1 MTTVR
6 LISPALR
13 SGLFMATGTGLMT
26 IPFMLGLAPAAV
38 TAAIGIGTIM
48 VALALAGTDTGG
60 RGTLPVSA
68 QAVYDRGLALGLLA
82 VAIVFALAGDMGA
95 MLAFAIAGVV
105 TLAVTTVTRYSAGP
119 AHPERR
125 RFS

>member
-1 MTTVR
+1 MTTIR

-13 SGLFMATGTGLMT
+13 SGLFMATGTGLIT
-26 IPFMLGLAPAAV
+26 IPFMLGLSPAAV
-38 TAAIGIGTIM
+38 TTAIGVGMLM

-82 VAIVFALAGDMGA
+82 VAIVFALAGDMEA
-95 MLAFAIAGVV
+95 TLTFAIAGVAA
-105 TLAVTTVTRYSAGP
+105 LAVTTVTRYSAGT
-119 AHPERR
+119 AHPGPR